1 MRIPDEYEAANP
13 DTAIKVWK
21 LRIEPDEPGTISV
34 LPTTFGG

>member
-21 LRIEPDEPGTISV
+21 LRIETDNPGTISV